1 MSDLSP
7 PIPFLDPESDSK
19 DGGGG
24 DDNNLSLPFSFFLSV
39 RTTPAANGPTDCDR
53 DRRRGFMG
61 TVTGP
66 LVAGGRKEGRR
77 EGRKERHSTYVC
89 TFPMK

>member
-1 MSDLSP
+1 MSQATTATVSDLSP

-19 DGGGG
+19 DGGDG

-39 RTTPAANGPTDCDR
+39 RTTPATGGQTDCEAT

-66 LVAGGRKEGRR
+66 LVAGGRKEG
-77 EGRKERHSTYVC
+77 GA
-89 TFPMK
+89 FD

>member
-19 DGGGG
+19 DG

-39 RTTPAANGPTDCDR
+39 RTTPAAGGQTDCEA
-53 DRRRGFMG
+53 
-61 TVTGP
+61 TATG
-66 LVAGGRKEGRR
+66 EGASW
-77 EGRKERHSTYVC
+77 ELSPAH
-89 TFPMK
+89 